1 MPEFPSRPLGGST
14 AGSCSPALVSV
25 IPGGGEVK
33 VAWLAAGQTEED
45 HVEVYVG
52 NKGLSGVANC
62 KRWTGRGCD
71 SPSQN
76 FRPGMCP
83 MDGTV
88 TLQMKSGFHVIHVLL
103 MSKNGRPRGPH
114 EHVLIYIPEIFQHE
128 DADDLSLI
136 GQLCLTTGTE
146 NAFLE
151 LGRQCERHKNLAAAA
166 TMFRC
171 ASQHAAA
178 DGRQVIAFHLYT
190 FIPTSSLVSATMLIA
205 LIDQAER

>member
-1 MPEFPSRPLGGST
+1 
-14 AGSCSPALVSV
+14 
-25 IPGGGEVK
+25 
-33 VAWLAAGQTEED
+33 
-45 HVEVYVG
+45 
-52 NKGLSGVANC
+52 
-62 KRWTGRGCD
+62 
-71 SPSQN
+71 
-76 FRPGMCP
+76 

-114 EHVLIYIPEIFQHE
+114 EHVLIHIPENFE

-136 GQLCLTTGTE
+136 GHLCATTGTE

-171 ASQHAAA
+171 AYQHAAA
-178 DGRQVIAFHLYT
+178 DGRQVITFHLYT
-190 FIPTSSLVSATMLIA
+190 FIPTSSLVSATTLIA